1 MILNRIQWGTG
12 ENMKR
17 FSLNLFDKMQSREG
31 NGKTTVTTAIAGERG
46 TEFIFLGC
54 AITGWLT
61 R

>member
-1 MILNRIQWGTG
+1 
-12 ENMKR
+12 MKR